1 MKIKIITS
9 FYLIVTI
16 TFFLS
21 ACSNETLP
29 ENEVKKLYEEKLLA
43 SAESEFEKNIFTL
56 TNLTKT
62 EGYHEE
68 EYTYIAI
75 VESKSKANKSLDEII
90 EFYSQTYDTISLKN
104 IRNMLTLQYG
114 NFKRNDILKAQL
126 KLEFKKSDNGWKL
139 VKVYNNKS

>member
-9 FYLIVTI
+9 FYLIITI

-29 ENEVKKLYEEKLLA
+29 ENEVKKLYEKNLLL

-56 TNLTKT
+56 INFTKT
-62 EGYHEE
+62 EGYHED

-75 VESKSKANKSLDEII
+75 VETEFKTNKSLDEII
-90 EFYSQTYDTISLKN
+90 EFYSQSYDAISLKN
-104 IRNMLTLQYG
+104 IRNMLEVHHG
-114 NFKRNDILKAQL
+114 NFKKNNILKNYL

-139 VKVYNNKS
+139 VKTYNNKS